1 MKAFHDISACP
12 PAKLPKDPTDV
23 KAILEV
29 PVEAE
34 RCAVL
39 VQPASRLGYFRAR
52 GFFACSLVLSS
63 TDDET
68 EMGLMPWYNRY
79 RARHRRVPD

>member
-1 MKAFHDISACP
+1 MYAFAPSES
-12 PAKLPKDPTDV
+12 PKNV

-29 PVEAE
+29 LVEAE
-34 RCAVL
+34 RCAVR
-39 VQPASRLGYFRAR
+39 VQPASRLGTSGR
-52 GFFACSLVLSS
+52 GDFFARSLSS

-79 RARHRRVPD
+79 RLRHRRVPD